1 MTPCFAV
8 VGHPNKGKS
17 SIVSTLARDDR
28 VAVSMQSGTTSV
40 AEYFDIKIG
49 EEHYQLVDTP
59 GFQRARKVLAWLNQT
74 NPDADQRGA
83 RINAFLNDPQCIAA
97 FKDEVELLKPIMAG
111 AAILYVVDGSRP
123 YSAEYE
129 AEMEILRWTGQP
141 SMALINP
148 IVNDEH
154 VKSWQL
160 ALGQYFSI
168 VRVFNAVKA
177 QREQH
182 IELLQAFGAI
192 HQPWTGA
199 IEALVRAFKGDI
211 AKQTYQSCYIAAQM
225 LEDLTQYQVSQKV
238 LSKGQ
243 ADSLKHLLEQQYYQ
257 WMRQHE
263 LAAHD
268 ELQRLYHHHHLA
280 RESQELTIPDDLFD
294 TEKWYGWG
302 LDRKQLA
309 SVAGLAGAAAGG
321 ALDLAV
327 AGHSFMLG
335 AIGGGVIGSSAAW
348 FGADSLA
355 STKVKGLPLGGYEA
369 RLGPMRNK
377 NFPYVVLGRFL
388 YSYQMLHR
396 RNHAQRER
404 LSAGEMSVSELLE
417 KLELSDKKALCV
429 ALDRLSRQ
437 KSVTQLPDVLMPL
450 LLCIDMENQ

>member
-28 VAVSMQSGTTSV
+28 VAVSMQSGTTHV
-40 AEYFDIKIG
+40 AEYFDIKMG
-49 EEHYQLVDTP
+49 NMTYQLVDTP
-59 GFQRARKVLAWLNQT
+59 GFQRARKVLAWLQQT
-74 NPDADQRGA
+74 NPDANQRGA
-83 RINAFLNDPQCIAA
+83 RINAMLNDPQCINL

-148 IVNDEH
+148 IMSNDH
-154 VKSWQL
+154 IDSWQL
-160 ALGQYFSI
+160 ALGQYFSV

-177 QREQH
+177 EREQH
-182 IELLQAFGAI
+182 IDLLQAFGAI
-192 HQPWTGA
+192 YQPWASA
-199 IEALVRAFKGDI
+199 IDSLINAFKGDI
-211 AKQTYQSCYIAAQM
+211 VKQTVQSCFIAAQM
-225 LEDLTQYQVSQKV
+225 LEDLTLHQLNQKV

-243 ADSLKHLLEQQYYQ
+243 AQALKHLLEQQYYQ
-257 WMRQHE
+257 WMRQRE

-268 ELQRLYHHHHLA
+268 QLQRLYHHHHLSRDVNDLA
-280 RESQELTIPDDLFD
+280 LPDDLFD

-335 AIGGGVIGSSAAW
+335 AIGGGLIGSGTAW
-348 FGADSLA
+348 FGAESLA
-355 STKVKGLPLGGYEA
+355 NSKIKGLPLGGYEA

-377 NFPYVVLGRFL
+377 NFPYVILGRFL
-388 YSYQMLHR
+388 FCYQMLHR

-404 LSAGEMSVSELLE
+404 LSAGELSVSELIDRL
-417 KLELSDKKALCV
+417 KTSDKKALCV

-437 KSVTQLPDVLMPL
+437 KSVSQLPDILMPL
-450 LLCIDMENQ
+450 FNSLNEL